1 MNYLLKTK
9 DKKNIG
15 QKRDISYDPRNKQK
29 LKLELYK
36 TLGPFTLGEKLGE
49 GTFGVVRLGIHS
61 KTGEKVAV
69 KILDK
74 NKILEKKDRI
84 SIEREI
90 KILKYL
96 HHENIIQLYSSIQ
109 TKSSI
114 FLIMEYAPGKEL
126 FDYITKKRRLSEF
139 ESSNFYLQVLSGINY
154 LSKNNICHRDI
165 KPENLLLNSSKNKI
179 KIADFGLSIMY
190 KNGEL
195 LKTACGSPSYA
206 SPEMLKGEKYDGLM
220 SDIWSSGIVLY
231 AMICGFLPFEDDSN
245 DKLYEKIL
253 IGKFEIPPFVSEN
266 AKDLIRRIL
275 VVNPNHR
282 LKINQ
287 IIKHPWFKQFNDKIS
302 LNNGLSLKE
311 LIIPIDEEIVQR
323 MIEFGYKPEDIR
335 KNILAN
341 RHNHATTV
349 YYLLVKAK
357 VREGKSSVSD
367 LGGEEFL
374 KYSRD
379 NKNKISSYSNK
390 EIEQTIMDRAL
401 DIHNS
406 INYINKNHS
415 FISEQN
421 RVHFLYKDNKSKE
434 LFNTNF
440 HNIINSM
447 NLNLLNNINNGQNLT
462 KKINPKIVK
471 KCHNKSEP
479 LDNSE
484 YIEKTPLTLL
494 NNIDSYHSK
503 DEIIEGD
510 LQNQKCH
517 NKTEKKHNRIFLIKK
532 EKLNKDKIGN
542 IYNSSKQI
550 YKKSIINYPY
560 KLSKSTDKYNPK
572 FNCIKKSLFNSNINI
587 NNNSESKYD
596 LDINNKK
603 KELGQST
610 AHSNIIFKGILNTER
625 KQYTSLDNKKENLN
639 KIKVKK
645 INGNINIKKK
655 PIIKLEK
662 KIKKNDKH
670 KLYQYRS
677 NNCIK
682 NLKSASYR
690 TNSLMP
696 FLTMCNKTTS
706 FEMVNNS
713 DRNLKNF
720 FTINHSHSRA
730 KDVKTLYSIENNNNS
745 NSNYKNMRNK
755 NVLQISNGKI
765 SNKYTF
771 TDSSVL
777 PKKKADRINNTQ
789 IQEINN
795 VLKLFQQNK
804 KGSFVTSSRNSD
816 HSSFYL
822 HKNKNWRNKIKKIC
836 ETEEDRTSNFSK
848 KLMNN
853 NNINNLD
860 ININM
865 NNDISQVSNINK
877 ENNIDTINTINK
889 KKYSTKIIKET
900 KNVRINI
907 EDNNAYKSTS
917 NELMNKINSNYK
929 RVSIYRLKNSE
940 NYSNYKEHK
949 YSNIKTNKNNINS
962 KINLEKFKKINKLNL
977 DEQKLKLLNFS
988 KNRNEN
994 NISNKNVYN
1003 TTFNG
1008 NFSNSIVAIKNLYN
1022 TKKPHNSKMFN
1033 SIFNKKNKQI
1043 IKQNYNTTLEV
1054 SKEVKEIDKNINN
1067 SKILRTINNN
1077 MNDIN
1082 NCSLKNEANQLK
1094 LSKIS
1099 LNNNNQNKLNKKEI
1113 ALPKN
1118 LKAQIIMA
1126 NGNNNN
1132 MNMNNKINNNNSNNN
1147 IFLINSHR
1155 VSNNFNIINDLP
1167 ENKIQPQT
1175 NLTSFIISKDP
1186 DFIRAQLIKNLKNK
1200 KITYFMKPKN
1210 NEEVDTI
1217 PYVIYCEK
1225 DPLKLK
1231 IEINKSINKDINTST
1246 IQFLKLDGTNS
1257 NYKNVMHSL
1266 LLNII

>member
-15 QKRDISYDPRNKQK
+15 QKRDISYDPRKEQK

-90 KILKYL
+90 KILKFL

-126 FDYITKKRRLSEF
+126 FDYISKKRRLSEF

-231 AMICGFLPFEDDSN
+231 AMICGFLPFEDDNN

-253 IGKFEIPPFVSEN
+253 IGKFEIPPFVSDN

-311 LIIPIDEEIVQR
+311 LIIPIDEEIVQQ

-335 KNILAN
+335 KNILSN

-374 KYSRD
+374 KYSKD
-379 NKNKISSYSNK
+379 NKNKISNYTDK
-390 EIEQTIMDRAL
+390 EIEQTILDRTL
-401 DIHNS
+401 DNHSS

-421 RVHFLYKDNKSKE
+421 RTRFLFKENKSKE

-447 NLNLLNNINNGQNLT
+447 NLNLLNNINRQHAI
-462 KKINPKIVK
+462 KKINPKIVR
-471 KCHNKSEP
+471 KCHNNSEP

-484 YIEKTPLTLL
+484 FIEKTPIALL
-494 NNIDSYHSK
+494 NNLDSYHSK
-503 DEIIEGD
+503 DEIIEAD
-510 LQNQKCH
+510 LHSQKYL
-517 NKTEKKHNRIFLIKK
+517 NKTEKKHNRLFIIKK
-532 EKLNKDKIGN
+532 EKLNKDKNQN

-550 YKKSIINYPY
+550 YKKSIINYPH
-560 KLSKSTDKYNPK
+560 KLSKSIDKYNPK
-572 FNCIKKSLFNSNINI
+572 FNCIKKSLFTSNKNI
-587 NNNSESKYD
+587 NNASDIKN
-596 LDINNKK
+596 DINNNNKE

-610 AHSNIIFKGILNTER
+610 THTNVIFNGILNTER

-662 KIKKNDKH
+662 KIKQSAKH

-682 NLKSASYR
+682 NLKSASFR

-696 FLTMCNKTTS
+696 FLTMCNKTASS
-706 FEMVNNS
+706 FEVINNS

-730 KDVKTLYSIENNNNS
+730 KDVKTLYSIENNNS
-745 NSNYKNMRNK
+745 SSNYKNMRNK

-765 SNKYTF
+765 SNKYNF

-777 PKKKADRINNTQ
+777 PKKKIDRVNNTQ
-789 IQEINN
+789 VQEINN
-795 VLKLFQQNK
+795 VLKMFQQNK
-804 KGSFVTSSRNSD
+804 KGSFLTSSRNSD
-816 HSSFYL
+816 HSSFNL
-822 HKNKNWRNKIKKIC
+822 HNNKNWKNRMKKIC

-853 NNINNLD
+853 NNINNFD
-860 ININM
+860 INMNI

-889 KKYSTKIIKET
+889 KKYSSKIIKET

-907 EDNNAYKSTS
+907 EDNNAYKNTS
-917 NELMNKINSNYK
+917 NDILSKIHSNYK
-929 RVSIYRLKNSE
+929 KVSVYKLKNNE

-949 YSNIKTNKNNINS
+949 YSNIKTKKNNINS

-977 DEQKLKLLNFS
+977 DEQKLKSLNIP

-994 NISNKNVYN
+994 IISNKSIYN

-1008 NFSNSIVAIKNLYN
+1008 NFNNSIVALKNYYNSKKPSN
-1022 TKKPHNSKMFN
+1022 TKVFN
-1033 SIFNKKNKQI
+1033 SIFNKKNKQP
-1043 IKQNYNTTLEV
+1043 IKQNYITTLEV
-1054 SKEVKEIDKNINN
+1054 SKEITENDKNINN
-1067 SKILRTINNN
+1067 SKVIRTINNN
-1077 MNDIN
+1077 MN
-1082 NCSLKNEANQLK
+1082 NCSLKSEVNPLK

-1099 LNNNNQNKLNKKEI
+1099 LNNNNLNKLNKKELV
-1113 ALPKN
+1113 LPKN
-1118 LKAQIIMA
+1118 LKAQIINS
-1126 NGNNNN
+1126 NGNNNTNN
-1132 MNMNNKINNNNSNNN
+1132 MNMNNKINNNSNNN

-1155 VSNNFNIINDLP
+1155 VSNNFNIISDLL

-1175 NLTSFIISKDP
+1175 NLTSFIISKEP
-1186 DFIRAQLIKNLKNK
+1186 DFIRTQLIKNLKNK

-1210 NEEVDTI
+1210 NEEVETI

-1231 IEINKSINKDINTST
+1231 IEINKSVNKDINTST
-1246 IQFLKLDGTNS
+1246 IQFLKLDGNNS

>member
-9 DKKNIG
+9 DKKIIG
-15 QKRDISYDPRNKQK
+15 QKRDISYDPRKEQK

-126 FDYITKKRRLSEF
+126 FDYISKKRRLSEL
-139 ESSNFYLQVLSGINY
+139 ESSNLYLQVLSGINY

-165 KPENLLLNSSKNKI
+165 KPENLLLNSSKTKI

-190 KNGEL
+190 KDGEL

-206 SPEMLKGEKYDGLM
+206 SPEMLKGEKYNGLM

-231 AMICGFLPFEDDSN
+231 AMLCGFLPFEDDNN

-253 IGKFEIPPFVSEN
+253 IGKFEIPPFVSDN

-287 IIKHPWFKQFNDKIS
+287 IIKHPWFKQFNDKIC

-311 LIIPIDEEIVQR
+311 LIIPIDEEIVQK

-335 KNILAN
+335 KNILSN

-374 KYSRD
+374 KYSKD
-379 NKNKISSYSNK
+379 NKNKISNYTNK
-390 EIEQTIMDRAL
+390 EIEQAIVDRTL
-401 DIHNS
+401 DNHSS

-415 FISEQN
+415 FLSEQN
-421 RVHFLYKDNKSKE
+421 RTHFLFKENKSKE

-447 NLNLLNNINNGQNLT
+447 NLNLLNNINGQHVI

-471 KCHNKSEP
+471 KYHNNSEP

-484 YIEKTPLTLL
+484 FIEKTPIAMLHNL
-494 NNIDSYHSK
+494 DSYNSK

-510 LQNQKCH
+510 LNTQKYH
-517 NKTEKKHNRIFLIKK
+517 NKTEKKHNRIFIIKK
-532 EKLNKDKIGN
+532 ENINKDKSEN

-572 FNCIKKSLFNSNINI
+572 FNGLKKSLFSSNKNI
-587 NNNSESKYD
+587 NNISETKD
-596 LDINNKK
+596 DILNNNKK
-603 KELGQST
+603 KEFG
-610 AHSNIIFKGILNTER
+610 HSAIQTNTIISGLLNTER

-645 INGNINIKKK
+645 IKGNINIKKK

-662 KIKKNDKH
+662 KINQSEKH

-682 NLKSASYR
+682 NLKSASFK

-706 FEMVNNS
+706 SFEVINNS

-730 KDVKTLYSIENNNNS
+730 KDAKSLYSIENNS
-745 NSNYKNMRNK
+745 SSNYKNMRNK
-755 NVLQISNGKI
+755 NVLQISNRKI

-777 PKKKADRINNTQ
+777 PMKKLDRVSNAQN
-789 IQEINN
+789 QEINN
-795 VLKLFQQNK
+795 LLKMFQQSK

-822 HKNKNWRNKIKKIC
+822 HNNKNWKNKVKKIC
-836 ETEEDRTSNFSK
+836 ETEEDRTSHFSK
-848 KLMNN
+848 KMMDI
-853 NNINNLD
+853 NNINNFD
-860 ININM
+860 MNM

-889 KKYSTKIIKET
+889 KKYSTKVIKET

-907 EDNNAYKSTS
+907 EDNNAYKNIS
-917 NELMNKINSNYK
+917 NDILKKISSNYK
-929 RVSIYRLKNSE
+929 KISICKNKNND
-940 NYSNYKEHK
+940 NYSNYKENK
-949 YSNIKTNKNNINS
+949 YSNLKTNKNNINS

-994 NISNKNVYN
+994 TISNKRVYS

-1008 NFSNSIVAIKNLYN
+1008 NFNNSIVAMKNYIN
-1022 TKKPHNSKMFN
+1022 SKKPNNNSKMLN
-1033 SIFNKKNKQI
+1033 SIFNKKNKQP

-1054 SKEVKEIDKNINN
+1054 SKEITEFDKNINN

-1077 MNDIN
+1077 MN
-1082 NCSLKNEANQLK
+1082 NCSLKNDANPLK

-1099 LNNNNQNKLNKKEI
+1099 LNSNNQNKLIKKEM

-1118 LKAQIIMA
+1118 LKAQIINS

-1132 MNMNNKINNNNSNNN
+1132 SSNNMNMNMNYKINNNSNNN

-1155 VSNNFNIINDLP
+1155 VSNNFNIISDLS

-1175 NLTSFIISKDP
+1175 NLTSFIISKEP
-1186 DFIRAQLIKNLKNK
+1186 DFIRTQLIKNLKNK

-1210 NEEVDTI
+1210 NEEVETI

-1246 IQFLKLDGTNS
+1246 IQFLKLDGNNS

>member
-15 QKRDISYDPRNKQK
+15 KKRDISYDPRNEQK

-126 FDYITKKRRLSEF
+126 FDYISKKRRLSEF
-139 ESSNFYLQVLSGINY
+139 ESCNFYLQVLSGINY

-231 AMICGFLPFEDDSN
+231 AMICGFLPFEDDNN

-253 IGKFEIPPFVSEN
+253 IGKFEIPPFVSDN

-311 LIIPIDEEIVQR
+311 LIIPIDEEIVQK
-323 MIEFGYKPEDIR
+323 MIEFGYKPEEIR
-335 KNILAN
+335 KNILSN

-374 KYSRD
+374 KYSKD
-379 NKNKISSYSNK
+379 SKNKISNYTSK
-390 EIEQTIMDRAL
+390 EIEQMVLDRTL
-401 DIHNS
+401 DNHSS

-415 FISEQN
+415 FLSEQN
-421 RVHFLYKDNKSKE
+421 RTHFLHKENKSKE

-447 NLNLLNNINNGQNLT
+447 NLNLLNNINGQQVI

-471 KCHNKSEP
+471 RCHNTSEP

-484 YIEKTPLTLL
+484 FIEKTPIALL
-494 NNIDSYHSK
+494 NNVDSYNSK
-503 DEIIEGD
+503 DEIIEPD
-510 LQNQKCH
+510 LHSQKYH
-517 NKTEKKHNRIFLIKK
+517 NKTEKKHNKMFIIKK
-532 EKLNKDKIGN
+532 DKLNKDKIQN

-550 YKKSIINYPY
+550 YKKSIINYPH
-560 KLSKSTDKYNPK
+560 KLSKSTDKCNPK
-572 FNCIKKSLFNSNINI
+572 FNCIKKSLFRSNQNMDNISESKNDI
-587 NNNSESKYD
+587 NNNNQE
-596 LDINNKK
+596 

-610 AHSNIIFKGILNTER
+610 TNNKVIINGILNTER

-645 INGNINIKKK
+645 INDNINIKKK

-662 KIKKNDKH
+662 KIKQNGKH

-677 NNCIK
+677 NNYIK
-682 NLKSASYR
+682 NLKSASFR

-696 FLTMCNKTTS
+696 FLTMCNKTTSS

-730 KDVKTLYSIENNNNS
+730 KDVKTLYSIENNS
-745 NSNYKNMRNK
+745 SSNYKNMRNK
-755 NVLQISNGKI
+755 NVLQVSNGKI

-771 TDSSVL
+771 TDSSVI
-777 PKKKADRINNTQ
+777 PKKNIDRINNTQ

-795 VLKLFQQNK
+795 VLKLFQQSK

-822 HKNKNWRNKIKKIC
+822 HNNKNWKYRVKKIC
-836 ETEEDRTSNFSK
+836 ETEEDRTSHFSK
-848 KLMNN
+848 NMMNN
-853 NNINNLD
+853 NNINNFD
-860 ININM
+860 INM

-889 KKYSTKIIKET
+889 KKYSSKVIKEP

-907 EDNNAYKSTS
+907 EDNNAYRNTS
-917 NELMNKINSNYK
+917 NEILSKINSNYK
-929 RVSIYRLKNSE
+929 KVSIYKLKSSE
-940 NYSNYKEHK
+940 NYSNFKEHK
-949 YSNIKTNKNNINS
+949 YSNTKINKNNINS

-977 DEQKLKLLNFS
+977 DEQKLKSLNIP

-994 NISNKNVYN
+994 TISNKSIYN

-1008 NFSNSIVAIKNLYN
+1008 NFNNSIVALKNYYN
-1022 TKKPHNSKMFN
+1022 SKKPSNSKMVN
-1033 SIFNKKNKQI
+1033 SIFNKKNKQPM
-1043 IKQNYNTTLEV
+1043 KQNYNTTLEV
-1054 SKEVKEIDKNINN
+1054 SKEITEFDKINN
-1067 SKILRTINNN
+1067 SKILKTINNN
-1077 MNDIN
+1077 MN
-1082 NCSLKNEANQLK
+1082 NCSLKSEVNPLK
-1094 LSKIS
+1094 LSKVS
-1099 LNNNNQNKLNKKEI
+1099 LHNNNQNKLNKKEL

-1118 LKAQIIMA
+1118 LKAQIINS

-1132 MNMNNKINNNNSNNN
+1132 SNNMNMNLNNKINNNSNNN

-1155 VSNNFNIINDLP
+1155 VSNNFNIINDLS

-1175 NLTSFIISKDP
+1175 NLTSFIISKEP
-1186 DFIRAQLIKNLKNK
+1186 DFIRTQLIKNLKNK

-1210 NEEVDTI
+1210 NEEVETI

-1231 IEINKSINKDINTST
+1231 IEINKSVNKDINTST